1 VSLEAEKK
9 TDAHGKPFYHLEGLQ
24 GDLVDENAPQLLK
37 TSLLDQA
44 LTEAGTKATSAGEDP
59 LDYLLSCWK
68 RIGRT
73 MRNMKLG
80 EGENPRYEVMKEA
93 RRLCMSYCCFAVSMP
108 EMFDASPKAEN
119 PLVKHLL
126 VGSDSETGIDPEF
139 LMESSARFDDDE
151 TIKETLVGA
160 IEQLSRELAKLD
172 MNDDYKPYI
181 TAMRTVVRYPKIVTA
196 IAESPNFIPEGILA
210 QNIETHSTL
219 GPFFRIS
226 PMQVNV
232 AQNYFSAPRTRDRGY
247 IVNAQKALR
256 MTLQTH
262 QNELFDITNAIIKGG
277 KESREKIL
285 DWFALTVNSNHK
297 RRAMRPDPKVLSS
310 DGFMFNVTAIL
321 DQLCDPFM
329 DATFSKVDRIDV
341 DYLRRNPRINIKDE
355 TKINA
360 DEKASDEFY
369 SHTMEGSNN
378 FISEVFFLTVAA
390 HHYGTE
396 AANSQLE
403 SMRRELKY
411 MEKDLQAAETQRQ
424 QFLNQPNYLRLFD
437 ARLQKLKDAVDRTH
451 SIIHATHGVMLDELV
466 QARSMQFMRYVIVWL
481 LRIASGKN
489 LPKEQLTLPFPDQ
502 PTDVFKCLPQYIVD
516 DIAENFKFITR
527 NMPFIITSTQCEEI
541 VNFCI
546 AFLRSPE
553 YVKSPYCKSSLV
565 SILCYGVYP
574 QNNSP
579 KGILGDLL
587 NGSPFCH
594 KHLLHA
600 LMQFYIECENTGAHN
615 AFYDKFNIR
624 YEIDTVI
631 KCIWPNTIYREIL
644 AQEAR

>member
-1 VSLEAEKK
+1 VTLDSESK
-9 TDAHGKPFYHLEGLQ
+9 TDAHGKPLYYLEGLRS
-24 GDLVDENAPQLLK
+24 DLSDEDAPLLLK
-37 TSLLDQA
+37 TGHLDQA
-44 LTEAGTKATSAGEDP
+44 LTEAGTKAANSGEDP

-68 RIGRT
+68 RVGRT

-80 EGENPRYEVMKEA
+80 DGENPRYETMKEV

-108 EMFDASPKAEN
+108 EMFDASPKADN

-126 VGSDSETGIDPEF
+126 AGSDSETGIDPEF
-139 LMESSARFDDDE
+139 LLEASGRFDDDD
-151 TIKETLVGA
+151 TIKETLVA
-160 IEQLSRELAKLD
+160 AVEQLSRQLSKLD
-172 MNDDYKPYI
+172 MNDDYKPYV
-181 TAMRTVVRYPKIVTA
+181 TAMRTVVRYPKIVAA
-196 IAESPNFIPEGILA
+196 ISESPNFVPEGMTA
-210 QNIETHSTL
+210 QNIEVQSTL

-226 PMQVNV
+226 PVQANV
-232 AQNYFSAPRTRDRGY
+232 AANYFSAPRTRDRGF
-247 IVNAQKALR
+247 IANAQKALR

-262 QNELFDITNAIIKGG
+262 QAELFDIANAIIKCG
-277 KESREKIL
+277 KKSREKML
-285 DWFALTVNSNHK
+285 DWFALTVNANHM
-297 RRAMRPDPKVLSS
+297 RRAMRPDPKVLST
-310 DGFMFNVTAIL
+310 DGFMINVTAIL

-341 DYLRRNPRINIKDE
+341 DYLRRSPRINIKDE

-360 DEKASDEFY
+360 DEKTSDEFY
-369 SHTMEGSNN
+369 SHTKDGSNN
-378 FISEVFFLTVAA
+378 FISEIFFLTVAA

-403 SMRRELKY
+403 NKKRELKY
-411 MEKDLQAAETQRQ
+411 LEKDLQAMEAERER
-424 QFLNQPNYLRLFD
+424 FLNQPNYLRMFD
-437 ARLQKLKDAVDRTH
+437 IRTQKFKDMVDNAH
-451 SIIHATHGVMLDELV
+451 SIIHATQGVLLDELV

-527 NMPFIITSTQCEEI
+527 NMPWIVTSTQCEEI
-541 VNFCI
+541 VHFCI

-565 SILCYGVYP
+565 SILCYGVFP

-624 YEIDTVI
+624 YEIDVVI

>member
-1 VSLEAEKK
+1 VTLDSEKK
-9 TDAHGKPFYHLEGLQ
+9 TDAHGKPFYYLESLK
-24 GDLVDENAPQLLK
+24 GDLVDENAPLLLK

-44 LTEAGTKATSAGEDP
+44 LTEAGTKAASAGEDP
-59 LDYLLSCWK
+59 LDYLLTCWK

-80 EGENPRYEVMKEA
+80 EGENPRYEMMKEV

-108 EMFDASPKAEN
+108 EMFDASPKADN

-126 VGSDSETGIDPEF
+126 AGSDSETGIDPEF
-139 LMESSARFDDDE
+139 LMEASARFEDDE
-151 TIKETLVGA
+151 TIKETMVGA
-160 IEQLSRELAKLD
+160 IEQLSRELSKLD

-181 TAMRTVVRYPKIVTA
+181 TAMRTVVRYPKVVTA
-196 IAESPNFIPEGILA
+196 IAESPNFVPEGILA
-210 QNIETHSTL
+210 QNIETQSTL

-226 PMQVNV
+226 PMQVKV

-262 QNELFDITNAIIKGG
+262 QTELFDITNAIIKGG
-277 KESREKIL
+277 KESREKML

-297 RRAMRPDPKVLSS
+297 RRAMRPDPRVLST
-310 DGFMFNVTAIL
+310 DGFMINVTAIL

-360 DEKASDEFY
+360 DEKTSDEFY

-396 AANSQLE
+396 AANSQLD

-424 QFLNQPNYLRLFD
+424 QFLSQPNYLRMFD
-437 ARLQKLKDAVDRTH
+437 VRLQKLKDAVDKTH
-451 SIIHATHGVMLDELV
+451 SIIHATHGVLLDELV